1 MSVSRSV
8 PVLFARP
15 SFSVPTPAYTMSA
28 ADDAEPPVPEA
39 QRRRLAD
46 TAEQAERRRT
56 QARERQRAFR
66 LAETEAQAQRRRTK
80 NKERQRASRLA
91 ATEAQAQQRRAKD
104 KESNTTNLCPHWFLI
119 SQTFWLSDILL
130 LQFHEHK
137 HAHSKIFRC
146 LLTALLY
153 SHHFLH
159 KHACCCSACTHTG
172 LCNTVATTCFCS
184 PTMPCIRLVNL

>member
-1 MSVSRSV
+1 MYMHVMDVIFGASEASPYSKSGVARLNGLGGAYVCVSRSV

-66 LAETEAQAQRRRTK
+66 LAETEAQDQRRRTK
-80 NKERQRASRLA
+80 IKQRQSASRLA
-91 ATEAQAQQRRAKD
+91 ATEAQAQQ
-104 KESNTTNLCPHWFLI
+104 C
-119 SQTFWLSDILL
+119 LL
-130 LQFHEHK
+130 LLSMHTHRPLQHSSYNLLLL
-137 HAHSKIFRC
+137 AHNAMHSTSI
-146 LLTALLY
+146 T
-153 SHHFLH
+153 
-159 KHACCCSACTHTG
+159 CT
-172 LCNTVATTCFCS
+172 V
-184 PTMPCIRLVNL
+184 

>member
-1 MSVSRSV
+1 MDVCLLGRAKRAPIVNRGVARLNGLGGAYVCVSRSV

-15 SFSVPTPAYTMSA
+15 SFSVPTLAYTMSA

-80 NKERQRASRLA
+80 NKAVYTLQ
-91 ATEAQAQQRRAKD
+91 
-104 KESNTTNLCPHWFLI
+104 
-119 SQTFWLSDILL
+119 LSPI
-130 LQFHEHK
+130 
-137 HAHSKIFRC
+137 IGR
-146 LLTALLY
+146 
-153 SHHFLH
+153 
-159 KHACCCSACTHTG
+159 
-172 LCNTVATTCFCS
+172 
-184 PTMPCIRLVNL
+184 